1 MGPAG
6 RRLLRE
12 VPAARRHLAVS
23 TAAGLLAA
31 ACIVA
36 QALLTAHVVAA
47 SVTGGAVLGDL
58 TGPLA
63 ALAAV
68 TLARALLAGVSEF
81 SGGLAASRAAGD
93 LRRRVT
99 GALLRSRPVAL
110 HGARQGDVVAAATS
124 GVDAL
129 EPFFSRYLP
138 QVVLAVAVPAAIL
151 LTVVPVDAT
160 SAVVM
165 AVTVPLIPVFMI
177 LIGKTAEART
187 RARWR
192 SLARLSAHFLD
203 VVRGLETLRAHNRAA
218 AQEASVRAVGERH
231 RAETMGTLRIA
242 FLSALVLELLA
253 MLGTALVA
261 VTIGVRLAQGGM
273 GLEAGLAVLLLAP
286 ELYLPLRQ
294 LGLQFHAAADGTAAA
309 EALFAVADLDPAV
322 PEPVHP
328 VPAPSPADG
337 PIALRGVAVTYPGSN
352 APALRDLDLQIA
364 PGEFV
369 ALTGPSG
376 AGKST
381 LGLLLVRLV
390 APTEGTLT
398 VAGVDLACT
407 DPADWR
413 RHVAWVPQRP
423 RLLPATLADNV
434 RLGRPDASDD
444 AVAGAL
450 RAAAAEHL
458 VPLMHAMVGE
468 GGRGLSAGERR
479 RVGIARAVLRDAP
492 LVVLDEPTAELDPET
507 AARVA
512 DAVVALAA
520 SRTIVLITHA
530 RGLAA
535 RADRVVEIVE
545 GRAAD
550 GAGRTAG
557 RTR

>member
-12 VPAARRHLAVS
+12 VPAARRHLVVS
-23 TAAGLLAA
+23 TTAGLLAA

-36 QALLTAHVVAA
+36 QALLTAHVIA
-47 SVTGGAVLGDL
+47 SAVMEGADLGDL
-58 TGPLA
+58 TAPLV

-68 TLARALLAGVSEF
+68 TLARALLAGLSEF
-81 SGGLAASRAAGD
+81 SGSLAAARAAGE
-93 LRRRVT
+93 LRRRLV

-110 HGARQGDVVAAATS
+110 HGARQGEVVAAATS

-151 LTVVPVDAT
+151 ITVVPVDAT
-160 SAVVM
+160 SAIVM

-177 LIGKTAEART
+177 LIGKLAEART

-192 SLARLSAHFLD
+192 SLSRLSAHFLD
-203 VVRGLETLRAHNRAA
+203 VVRGLQTLRAHNRAE
-218 AQEASVRAVGERH
+218 AQEDSVRAVGERH

-261 VTIGVRLAQGGM
+261 VTIGVRLAGGGM

-286 ELYLPLRQ
+286 ELYQPQRQ

-309 EALFAVADLDPAV
+309 EALFAVTDLAPGV
-322 PEPVHP
+322 PEPGAP

-337 PIALRGVAVTYPGSN
+337 PIRLTGVSVTYPGSA
-352 APALRDLDLQIA
+352 APALRDLDLEIA
-364 PGEFV
+364 PGEFLAV
-369 ALTGPSG
+369 TGPSG

-381 LGLLLVRLV
+381 LALLLVRLLG
-390 APTEGTLT
+390 PTEGTIA
-398 VAGVDLACT
+398 VAGTDLDAV

-413 RHVAWVPQRP
+413 RMVAWVPQRP
-423 RLLPATLADNV
+423 RIFPATLADNV
-434 RLGRPDASDD
+434 RLGHPDAGDD
-444 AVAGAL
+444 AVAAAL
-450 RAAAAEHL
+450 AAAGAAHL
-458 VPLMHAMVGE
+458 VPLLGTRVGE

-479 RVGIARAVLRDAP
+479 RIGIARAVLRDAP
-492 LVVLDEPTAELDPET
+492 LVVFDEPTAELDPET

-520 SRTIVLITHA
+520 SRTTVLITHA

-550 GAGRTAG
+550 TATSPAG